1 MKKIILITI
10 IALGFLFLHLGCA
23 KNSKKALLI
32 FSYHAD
38 YAWVQ
43 EEEHGAK
50 DILRNKGIEI
60 KKFYMD
66 TKRHTSR
73 EWGEKA
79 TNKAMKKIEK
89 FKPDIVIVF
98 DDNACD
104 LVAKK
109 YIGEKLPFVFCGMNG
124 EPEDYGFP
132 AENITGVLERELYAE
147 SIELLKQLVPK
158 VKKVAMLFDESNTSK
173 KAISQ
178 LKDTDLHVEVSEIFS
193 TNDFNEW
200 KAKVRELQTKVD
212 ALGVIAY
219 HTLKDKD
226 GKTSLSMEAVLNWT
240 LENSKIPDFT
250 INDFTVK
257 DGVLC
262 GVVQSGYQQ
271 GKAAAEIALR
281 ILNGESPA
289 DIPIITLQEGITLV
303 NKRRADDLKI
313 HIPEEVSQSATLI
326 YPK

>member
-1 MKKIILITI
+1 MKKIILIAI
-10 IALGFLFLHLGCA
+10 IALGFLFLNLGCA

-32 FSYHAD
+32 FSYHSD

-43 EEEHGAK
+43 EEERGAE
-50 DILRNKGIEI
+50 DILRNKGIAI
-60 KKFYMD
+60 ATFYMD
-66 TKRHTSR
+66 TKRNTNR
-73 EWGEKA
+73 DWAEKA
-79 TNKAMKKIEK
+79 ADNAVKKIED

-124 EPEDYGFP
+124 EPENYGFP
-132 AENITGVLERELYAE
+132 AENITGVLERELYGE
-147 SIELLKQLVPK
+147 SIELLKKLVPK

-178 LKDTDLHVEVSEIFS
+178 LKNTDLHVEVSEIFS

-200 KAKVRELQTKVD
+200 KAKVRELQTSVD

-226 GKTSLSMEAVLNWT
+226 GKTSLPMKAVLNWT

-289 DIPIITLQEGITLV
+289 DIPIIAPQEGITLV

-313 HIPEEVSQSATLI
+313 QIPEEVSQSATLI

>member
-1 MKKIILITI
+1 MKKIILIAI
-10 IALGFLFLHLGCA
+10 ISLVFLNVGCA

-32 FSYHAD
+32 FSYD
-38 YAWVQ
+38 SEYSWVQ
-43 EEEHGAK
+43 EEARGAE
-50 DILRNKGIEI
+50 DILGNKGIAIE
-60 KKFYMD
+60 KFYMD

-73 EWGEKA
+73 DWGEKA
-79 TNKAMKKIEK
+79 ADNAVKKIEE

-109 YIGEKLPFVFCGMNG
+109 YIGQKLPFVFCGMNG

-147 SIELLKQLVPK
+147 SIELLKKLVPK

-178 LKDTDLHVEVSEIFS
+178 LRNTDLHVEVSEIFS

-200 KAKVRELQTKVD
+200 KAKVRELQTSVD

-226 GKTSLSMEAVLNWT
+226 SKTSLPMEAVLNWT
-240 LENSKIPDFT
+240 LENSKIPDFS
-250 INDFTVK
+250 INDFTVR

-289 DIPIITLQEGITLV
+289 DIPVIAPREGITLV

-313 HIPEEVSQSATLI
+313 QIPQEVSQSATLI